1 MTHFHLKFPD
11 GLFSADFVT
20 YFTIL
25 TELNPPENRHSAW
38 RNTAS
43 LNPRLMSHKFALKN
57 MKAKQLICD
66 SIPSAKPRYSC
77 DVSRITS
84 YTYK

>member
-57 MKAKQLICD
+57 MKAKQLIC
-66 SIPSAKPRYSC
+66 
-77 DVSRITS
+77 
-84 YTYK
+84 